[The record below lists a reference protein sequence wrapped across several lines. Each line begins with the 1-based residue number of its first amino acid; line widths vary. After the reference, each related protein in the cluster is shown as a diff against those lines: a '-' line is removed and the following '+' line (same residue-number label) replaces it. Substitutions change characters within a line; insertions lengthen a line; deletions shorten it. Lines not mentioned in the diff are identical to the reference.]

1 MPIYHDALGS
11 VFSLHFLF
19 DFLGILGISAS
30 GLKGILGL
38 IYVSSRICIPEKKN
52 NYCHFY
58 IIFGVNQ
65 SNERHEVIQ

>member
-38 IYVSSRICIPEKKN
+38 IYVSSRICIPEKKKTMSFLH
-52 NYCHFY
+52 HFLEL
-58 IIFGVNQ
+58 IRVMKDMK
-65 SNERHEVIQ
+65 